1 MKKLKLTP
9 LRIAIHIIGIFPF
22 AKLLFDYFTSNLT
35 INPIQYLEQ
44 QTGLAAVTLLVL
56 SLTTT
61 PLRTVF
67 NWRQPTKHRRAL
79 GLYAFFY
86 ALLHVT
92 IFTAIDYGFNLNLLF
107 EATFEKRYTLVGS
120 IAFILLLALAVT
132 SFNWSMRKLGKNWK
146 RLHKLIYLI
155 APLVIVHFA
164 WSLKGDI
171 FTLQGDVIKPLIYG
185 IIVLLLL
192 GLRLPPVKNF
202 FATRTKR
209 SARA

>member
-9 LRIAIHIIGIFPF
+9 LRIAIHLIGIFPF
-22 AKLLFDYFTSNLT
+22 AKLLFDYFANNLT

-67 NWRQPTKHRRAL
+67 NWRQPSKHRRAL

-86 ALLHVT
+86 AFVHVT

-120 IAFILLLALAVT
+120 IAFFLLLALAAT
-132 SFNWSMRKLGKNWK
+132 SFKWSMRKLGKNWK

-164 WSLKGDI
+164 WSIKGDI
-171 FTLQGDVIKPLIYG
+171 FTLQGDVIRPLIYG
-185 IIVLLLL
+185 AIVLLLL

-202 FATRTKR
+202 FAKRTKR
-209 SARA
+209 SART

>member
-9 LRIAIHIIGIFPF
+9 LRIAIHLIGIFPF
-22 AKLLFDYFTSNLT
+22 AKLLFDYFANNLT

-67 NWRQPTKHRRAL
+67 NWRQPSKHRRAL

-86 ALLHVT
+86 AFLHVT

-120 IAFILLLALAVT
+120 VAFFLLLLLAIT
-132 SFNWSMRKLGKNWK
+132 SFNWWMRKLGKNWK

-164 WSLKGDI
+164 WSIKGDI

-185 IIVLLLL
+185 MIVLLLL
-192 GLRLPPVKNF
+192 VLRVPAVKKF
-202 FATRTKR
+202 FTNRTKR

>member
-9 LRIAIHIIGIFPF
+9 LRIAVHLIGILPLVR
-22 AKLLFDYFTSNLT
+22 LLYKFFTNDLT

-44 QTGLAAVTLLVL
+44 QTGLAAVTILVL
-56 SLTTT
+56 SLATT
-61 PLRTVF
+61 PLRILF

-86 ALLHVT
+86 ALVHVI
-92 IFTAIDYGFNLNLLF
+92 IFVAIDYGFNMNLLI

-120 IAFILLLALAVT
+120 IAFMLLLALAVT
-132 SFNWSMRKLGKNWK
+132 SFNWWMKKLGKKWK
-146 RLHKLIYLI
+146 VLHKAVYII

-164 WSLKGDI
+164 WALKGDI
-171 FTLQGDVIKPLIYG
+171 FTLQGDVLLPLIYG

-192 GLRLPPVKNF
+192 IVRIPPIRKF
-202 FATRTKR
+202 LTSRH
-209 SARA
+209 ARA

>member
-1 MKKLKLTP
+1 MKKIQLTP
-9 LRIAIHIIGIFPF
+9 LRIAIHIIGIFPL
-22 AKLLFDYFTSNLT
+22 AKLIYDYFANNLT

-67 NWRQPTKHRRAL
+67 NWRQPSKHRRAL

-86 ALLHVT
+86 ALLHVI
-92 IFTAIDYGFNLNLLF
+92 IFTAIDYGFNLDLLF

-132 SFNWSMRKLGKNWK
+132 SFNWWMRKLGKNWK
-146 RLHKLIYLI
+146 RLHKFIYLI

-185 IIVLLLL
+185 MIVLLLL
-192 GLRLPPVKNF
+192 VLRVPAVKKLFTN
-202 FATRTKR
+202 RTKR
-209 SARA
+209 SVRA

>member
-9 LRIAIHIIGIFPF
+9 LQIAVHLVGILPF
-22 AKLLFDYFTSNLT
+22 VRLLYKYFTNDLT

-44 QTGLAAVTLLVL
+44 QTGLAAVTILVL
-56 SLTTT
+56 SLATT

-79 GLYAFFY
+79 GLYSFFY
-86 ALLHVT
+86 AALHVI
-92 IFTAIDYGFNLNLLF
+92 IFSAIDYGFNLNLLF

-120 IAFILLLALAVT
+120 IAFILMLALAAT

-146 RLHKLIYLI
+146 RLHKAVYII
-155 APLVIVHFA
+155 APLVIIHFA

-192 GLRLPPVKNF
+192 GLRLPPVKNIF
-202 FATRTKR
+202 KR
-209 SARA
+209 KHAHP

>member
-9 LRIAIHIIGIFPF
+9 LRIAVHLIGILPLVR
-22 AKLLFDYFTSNLT
+22 LLYKFFTNDLT

-44 QTGLAAVTLLVL
+44 QTGLAAVTILVL
-56 SLTTT
+56 SLATT
-61 PLRTVF
+61 PLRILF

-86 ALLHVT
+86 ALVHVI
-92 IFTAIDYGFNLNLLF
+92 IFVAIDYGFNMNLLI

-120 IAFILLLALAVT
+120 IAFMLLLALAVT
-132 SFNWSMRKLGKNWK
+132 SFNWWMKKLGKKWK
-146 RLHKLIYLI
+146 VLHKAVYII

-164 WSLKGDI
+164 WALKGDI
-171 FTLQGDVIKPLIYG
+171 FTLQGDVLLPLIYG

-192 GLRLPPVKNF
+192 IVRISPIRKFLTSRH
-202 FATRTKR
+202 
-209 SARA
+209 ARA

>member
-1 MKKLKLTP
+1 MNKLKLTP
-9 LRIAIHIIGIFPF
+9 LRIAIHVIGIFPL
-22 AKLLFDYFTSNLT
+22 ARLLYKFFMNDLT

-44 QTGLAAVTLLVL
+44 QTGLAAVTILVL
-56 SLTTT
+56 SLATT
-61 PLRTVF
+61 PMRILF

-92 IFTAIDYGFNLNLLF
+92 IFVAVDYGFNLDLLF

-132 SFNWSMRKLGKNWK
+132 SFTWWMRKLGKNWK
-146 RLHKLIYLI
+146 RLHKVIYII
-155 APLVIVHFA
+155 APLVIIHFA

-171 FTLQGDVIKPLIYG
+171 FKLQGDVIKPLIYG
-185 IIVLLLL
+185 IIVILLLVV
-192 GLRLPPVKNF
+192 RIPPVKKF
-202 FATRTKR
+202 FTNRTRR